1 MRDLGKPLAPTYGGG
16 GKKRKN
22 KCKKTKGKGSSCGI
36 GPSKKQ
42 RTVAGDVA
50 AGGATFG
57 AVGTG
62 MYLLSKFFNK
72 KNK

>member
-1 MRDLGKPLAPTYGGG
+1 MRDLGTPLAPTFGGG

-50 AGGATFG
+50 AGLALPLPHALDKLVT
-57 AVGTG
+57 AEIA
-62 MYLLSKFFNK
+62 L
-72 KNK
+72 

>member
-1 MRDLGKPLAPTYGGG
+1 MRDLGTPLAPTYGGG
-16 GKKRKN
+16 GNKRKN

-42 RTVAGDVA
+42 RTVAGDYA
-50 AGGATFG
+50 AGAATLG
-57 AVGTG
+57 TVGLG
-62 MYLLSKFFNK
+62 MFALTKFFNK

>member
-1 MRDLGKPLAPTYGGG
+1 MRDLSNPLAPTFGGG
-16 GKKRKN
+16 GNKRKN

-42 RTVAGDVA
+42 GTVAGDY
-50 AGGATFG
+50 AGGAATLG

-62 MYLLSKFFNK
+62 MFLATKFFNK
-72 KNK
+72 KNN

>member
-1 MRDLGKPLAPTYGGG
+1 MRDLGTPLAPTFGGG
-16 GKKRKN
+16 GNKRKN

-42 RTVAGDVA
+42 RTGAGDYA
-50 AGGATFG
+50 AGAATLG
-57 AVGTG
+57 AVGTA
-62 MYLLSKFFNK
+62 MYIATKLFNK

>member
-22 KCKKTKGKGSSCGI
+22 KCKKNKGKGSSCGI

-42 RTVAGDVA
+42 GTVAGDYAKGA
-50 AGGATFG
+50 ATLGG
-57 AVGTG
+57 VGTG
-62 MYLLSKFFNK
+62 IYIATKLFNK
-72 KNK
+72 RNN

>member
-1 MRDLGKPLAPTYGGG
+1 MRDLGTPLAPTFGGG

-42 RTVAGDVA
+42 GTVAGDYA
-50 AGGATFG
+50 KGAGMFT
-57 AVGTG
+57 AVTGTIG
-62 MYLLSKFFNK
+62 LVTKLLNK
-72 KNK
+72 KNN